1 MTEQSKGNGVLT
13 TATESILSAK
23 DIEFQLYDWLKVDEL
38 CDRPR
43 FSDHSRE
50 VFDSVLEASE
60 ELAKERFAT
69 HARKSDLNEPTFDGT
84 AVTLIPE
91 IKSALDQFAG
101 IGLLSATMDE
111 SVGGIQLPQTVAKA
125 CFAWFQAA
133 NIGTASYPML
143 TMANANLLLEYGTE
157 ELIEKYVV
165 PELDGRFFG
174 TMCLSE
180 PEVGSSLGD
189 VTTKA
194 LPDPQGGDD
203 AFRVHGTKMW
213 ISGGDHELSENIV
226 HLVLARAEG
235 DQPGVK
241 GLSLFLVPKYL
252 VNDDGSLG
260 ERNDVVLSG
269 LNHKM
274 GWRGTT
280 NTLLNFGEGT
290 HTPAG
295 SAGAVGYLVGERGK
309 GLACMFHM
317 MNEARIGVGAGA
329 VGLGY
334 HGYLDALRY
343 ARDRRQGR
351 PDGAK
356 GSAGEPI
363 PIAEHSD
370 VRRMLLSSKS
380 YVEGGLGLILYAARL
395 LDESET
401 ADSEAERDRA
411 ALLLDVLTPIV
422 KTWPSVWCLKA
433 NDHAIQV
440 LGGAGYTRDHD
451 VEQLYRDNRL
461 NPIHEGTHG
470 IQAKDLLGRKVI
482 MKGGAGLQVLL
493 EQMRETLAEAAD
505 RSEWSGETA
514 ALTSAVDR
522 IESVTAAVWSSGD
535 PTVALDNAW
544 TYLEAVGH
552 TVMAWLWLQQGMA
565 AEATVGERGDSV
577 FLRGKIAAARY
588 FFAHELPQTGP
599 WFDLV
604 ESRAT
609 TFMDLDDSWL

>member
-1 MTEQSKGNGVLT
+1 MTDENTGNGVVQAT
-13 TATESILSAK
+13 TESILSTT
-23 DIEFQLYDWLKVDEL
+23 DIDFLLYDWLRVDQL
-38 CDRPR
+38 CSRQR

-50 VFDSVLEASE
+50 VFDSVLSASE
-60 ELAKERFAT
+60 ELAKEQFAP
-69 HARKSDLNEPTFDGT
+69 HARKSDLNEPTFDGKT
-84 AVTLIPE
+84 VTLIPE
-91 IKSALDQFAG
+91 IKAALGQFAD

-133 NIGTASYPML
+133 NIATASYPML

-157 ELIEKYVV
+157 EQIEKYVL

-194 LPDPQGGDD
+194 VPDPDGGEG

-241 GLSLFLVPKYL
+241 GLSLFLVPKHL
-252 VNDDGSLG
+252 VDDDGSLG

-280 NTLLNFGEGT
+280 NTLLNFGEGA

-295 SAGAVGYLVGERGK
+295 RAGAVGYLVGERGK

-329 VGLGY
+329 VAVGY

-356 GSAGEPI
+356 GADFPPVPI
-363 PIAEHSD
+363 TAHAD
-370 VRRMLLSSKS
+370 VRRMLMASKS
-380 YVEGGLGLILYAARL
+380 YVEGGLGLTLYAARL
-395 LDESET
+395 LDDSET
-401 ADSEAERDRA
+401 AETQAERDRA

-470 IQAKDLLGRKVI
+470 IQAKDLLGRKVV
-482 MKGGAGLQVLL
+482 MSGGEGLRVLL
-493 EQMRETLAEAAD
+493 EQMRTTIAEAAD
-505 RSEWSGETA
+505 
-514 ALTSAVDR
+514 TSAWNDEASALSSAADR
-522 IESVTAAVWSSGD
+522 IETVTAAVWSDGD
-535 PTVALDNAW
+535 PVSALENAW

-552 TVMAWLWLQQGMA
+552 TVMAWLWLQQGMT
-565 AEATVGERGDSV
+565 AEATAQDRGDSS
-577 FLRGKIAAARY
+577 FLQGKIATARY
-588 FFAHELPQTGP
+588 FFTHELPLTGP

-604 ESRAT
+604 ESRST
-609 TFMDLDDSWL
+609 TFADLDDSWL

>member
-1 MTEQSKGNGVLT
+1 MQAT
-13 TATESILSAK
+13 TESILSTT
-23 DIEFQLYDWLKVDEL
+23 DIDFLLYDWLRVDQL
-38 CDRPR
+38 CSRQR

-50 VFDSVLEASE
+50 VFDSVLSASE
-60 ELAKERFAT
+60 ELAKEQFAP
-69 HARKSDLNEPTFDGT
+69 HARKSDLNEPTFDGKT
-84 AVTLIPE
+84 VTLIPE
-91 IKSALDQFAG
+91 IKAALGQFAD

-111 SVGGIQLPQTVAKA
+111 SFGGIQLPQTVAKA

-133 NIGTASYPML
+133 NIATASYPML

-157 ELIEKYVV
+157 EQIEKYVL

-194 LPDPQGGDD
+194 VPDPDGGEG

-241 GLSLFLVPKYL
+241 GLSLFLVPKHL
-252 VNDDGSLG
+252 VDDDGSLG

-280 NTLLNFGEGT
+280 NTLLNFGEGA

-295 SAGAVGYLVGERGK
+295 RAGAVGYLVGERGK

-329 VGLGY
+329 VAVGY

-356 GSAGEPI
+356 GADFPPVPI
-363 PIAEHSD
+363 TAHAD
-370 VRRMLLSSKS
+370 VRRMLMASKS
-380 YVEGGLGLILYAARL
+380 YVEGGLGLTLYAARL
-395 LDESET
+395 LDDSET
-401 ADSEAERDRA
+401 AETQAERDRA

-470 IQAKDLLGRKVI
+470 IQAKDLLGRKVVI
-482 MKGGAGLQVLL
+482 SGGEGLRVLL
-493 EQMRETLAEAAD
+493 EQMRTTIAEAAD
-505 RSEWSGETA
+505 
-514 ALTSAVDR
+514 TSAWNDEASALSSAADR
-522 IESVTAAVWSSGD
+522 IETVTAAVWSDGD
-535 PTVALDNAW
+535 PVSALENAW

-552 TVMAWLWLQQGMA
+552 TVMAWLWLQQGMT
-565 AEATVGERGDSV
+565 AEATAQDRGDSS
-577 FLRGKIAAARY
+577 FLQGKIATARY
-588 FFAHELPQTGP
+588 FFTHELPLTGP

-604 ESRAT
+604 ESRST
-609 TFMDLDDSWL
+609 TFADLDDSWL

>member
-1 MTEQSKGNGVLT
+1 VTDENTGNGVVQAT
-13 TATESILSAK
+13 TESILSTT
-23 DIEFQLYDWLKVDEL
+23 DIDFLLYDWLRVDQL
-38 CDRPR
+38 CSRQR

-50 VFDSVLEASE
+50 VFDSVLSASE
-60 ELAKERFAT
+60 ELAKEQFAP
-69 HARKSDLNEPTFDGT
+69 HARKSDLNEPTFDGKT
-84 AVTLIPE
+84 VTLIPE
-91 IKSALDQFAG
+91 IKAALGQFAD

-133 NIGTASYPML
+133 NIATASYPML

-157 ELIEKYVV
+157 EQIEKYVL

-194 LPDPQGGDD
+194 VPDPDGGEG

-241 GLSLFLVPKYL
+241 GLSLFLVPKHL
-252 VNDDGSLG
+252 VDDDGSLG

-280 NTLLNFGEGT
+280 NTLLNFGEGA

-295 SAGAVGYLVGERGK
+295 RAGAVGYLVGERGK
-309 GLACMFHM
+309 GLACMFRM

-329 VGLGY
+329 VAVGY

-356 GSAGEPI
+356 GSDSPPVPI
-363 PIAEHSD
+363 TAHAD
-370 VRRMLLSSKS
+370 VRRMLMASKS
-380 YVEGGLGLILYAARL
+380 YVEGGLGLTLYAARL
-395 LDESET
+395 LDDSET
-401 ADSEAERDRA
+401 AETQAERDRA

-470 IQAKDLLGRKVI
+470 IQAKDLLGRKVV
-482 MKGGAGLQVLL
+482 MSGGEGLRVLL
-493 EQMRETLAEAAD
+493 EQMRTTIAEATDTSAWNDEAAALSSAAD
-505 RSEWSGETA
+505 RIET
-514 ALTSAVDR
+514 
-522 IESVTAAVWSSGD
+522 VTAAVWSDGD
-535 PTVALDNAW
+535 PVSALENAW

-552 TVMAWLWLQQGMA
+552 TVMAWLWLQQGMT
-565 AEATVGERGDSV
+565 AEATAQDRGDSS
-577 FLRGKIAAARY
+577 FLQGKIATARY
-588 FFAHELPQTGP
+588 FFTHELPLTSP

-604 ESRAT
+604 ESRST
-609 TFMDLDDSWL
+609 TFADLDDSWL

>member
-1 MTEQSKGNGVLT
+1 MTDENTGNGVVQAT
-13 TATESILSAK
+13 TESILSTT
-23 DIEFQLYDWLKVDEL
+23 DIDFLLYDWLRVDQL
-38 CDRPR
+38 CSRQR

-50 VFDSVLEASE
+50 VFDSVLSASE
-60 ELAKERFAT
+60 ELAKEQFAP
-69 HARKSDLNEPTFDGT
+69 HARKSDLNEPTFDGKT
-84 AVTLIPE
+84 VTLIPE
-91 IKSALDQFAG
+91 IKAALGQFAD

-133 NIGTASYPML
+133 NIATASYPML

-157 ELIEKYVV
+157 EQIEKYVL

-194 LPDPQGGDD
+194 VPDPDGGEG

-241 GLSLFLVPKYL
+241 GLSLFLVPKHL
-252 VNDDGSLG
+252 VDDDGSLG

-280 NTLLNFGEGT
+280 NTLLNFGEGA

-295 SAGAVGYLVGERGK
+295 RAGAVGYLVGERGK

-329 VGLGY
+329 VAVGY

-356 GSAGEPI
+356 GSDSPPVPI
-363 PIAEHSD
+363 TAHAD
-370 VRRMLLSSKS
+370 VRRMLMASKS
-380 YVEGGLGLILYAARL
+380 YVEGGLGLTLYAARL
-395 LDESET
+395 LDDSET
-401 ADSEAERDRA
+401 AETQAERDRA

-470 IQAKDLLGRKVI
+470 IQAKDLLGRKVV
-482 MKGGAGLQVLL
+482 MSGGEGLRVLL
-493 EQMRETLAEAAD
+493 EQMRTTIAEAAD
-505 RSEWSGETA
+505 
-514 ALTSAVDR
+514 TSAWNDEASALSSAADR
-522 IESVTAAVWSSGD
+522 IETVTAAVWSPMGIRSRRWRTRG
-535 PTVALDNAW
+535 PISKRS
-544 TYLEAVGH
+544 
-552 TVMAWLWLQQGMA
+552 
-565 AEATVGERGDSV
+565 ATPSWRGC
-577 FLRGKIAAARY
+577 GC
-588 FFAHELPQTGP
+588 
-599 WFDLV
+599 
-604 ESRAT
+604 SRA
-609 TFMDLDDSWL
+609 

>member
-1 MTEQSKGNGVLT
+1 MTDENTGNGVVQAT
-13 TATESILSAK
+13 TESILSTT
-23 DIEFQLYDWLKVDEL
+23 DIDFLLYDWLRVDQL
-38 CDRPR
+38 CSRQR

-50 VFDSVLEASE
+50 VFDSVLSASE
-60 ELAKERFAT
+60 ELAKEQFAP
-69 HARKSDLNEPTFDGT
+69 HARKSDLNEPTFDGKT
-84 AVTLIPE
+84 VTLIPE
-91 IKSALDQFAG
+91 IKAALGQFAD

-133 NIGTASYPML
+133 NIATASYPML

-157 ELIEKYVV
+157 EQIEKYVL

-194 LPDPQGGDD
+194 VPDPDGGEG

-241 GLSLFLVPKYL
+241 GLSLFLVPKHL
-252 VNDDGSLG
+252 VDDDGSLG

-280 NTLLNFGEGT
+280 NTLLNFGEGA

-295 SAGAVGYLVGERGK
+295 RAGAVGYLVGERGK

-329 VGLGY
+329 VAVGY

-356 GSAGEPI
+356 GSDSPPVPI
-363 PIAEHSD
+363 TAHAD
-370 VRRMLLSSKS
+370 VRRMLMASKS
-380 YVEGGLGLILYAARL
+380 YVEGGLGLTLYAARL
-395 LDESET
+395 LDDSET
-401 ADSEAERDRA
+401 AETQAERDRA

-470 IQAKDLLGRKVI
+470 IQAKDLLGRKVV
-482 MKGGAGLQVLL
+482 MSGGEGLRVLL
-493 EQMRETLAEAAD
+493 EQMRTTIAEAAD
-505 RSEWSGETA
+505 
-514 ALTSAVDR
+514 TSAWNDEASALSSAADR
-522 IESVTAAVWSSGD
+522 IETVTAAVWSDGD
-535 PTVALDNAW
+535 PVSALENAW

-552 TVMAWLWLQQGMA
+552 TVMAWLWLQQGMT
-565 AEATVGERGDSV
+565 AEATAQDRGDSS
-577 FLRGKIAAARY
+577 FLQGKIATARY
-588 FFAHELPQTGP
+588 FFTHELPLTGP

-604 ESRAT
+604 ESRST
-609 TFMDLDDSWL
+609 TFADLDDSWL

>member
-1 MTEQSKGNGVLT
+1 
-13 TATESILSAK
+13 
-23 DIEFQLYDWLKVDEL
+23 
-38 CDRPR
+38 
-43 FSDHSRE
+43 
-50 VFDSVLEASE
+50 
-60 ELAKERFAT
+60 
-69 HARKSDLNEPTFDGT
+69 
-84 AVTLIPE
+84 
-91 IKSALDQFAG
+91 
-101 IGLLSATMDE
+101 
-111 SVGGIQLPQTVAKA
+111 
-125 CFAWFQAA
+125 
-133 NIGTASYPML
+133 
-143 TMANANLLLEYGTE
+143 
-157 ELIEKYVV
+157 
-165 PELDGRFFG
+165 
-174 TMCLSE
+174 
-180 PEVGSSLGD
+180 
-189 VTTKA
+189 
-194 LPDPQGGDD
+194 
-203 AFRVHGTKMW
+203 
-213 ISGGDHELSENIV
+213 
-226 HLVLARAEG
+226 
-235 DQPGVK
+235 
-241 GLSLFLVPKYL
+241 
-252 VNDDGSLG
+252 
-260 ERNDVVLSG
+260 
-269 LNHKM
+269 
-274 GWRGTT
+274 
-280 NTLLNFGEGT
+280 
-290 HTPAG
+290 
-295 SAGAVGYLVGERGK
+295 
-309 GLACMFHM
+309 
-317 MNEARIGVGAGA
+317 NEARIGVGAGA

-356 GSAGEPI
+356 GADGPPVPI
-363 PIAEHSD
+363 VEHSD

-401 ADSEAERDRA
+401 ADNEAERERA

-482 MKGGAGLQVLL
+482 MKGAAGLQVLL
-493 EQMRETLAEAAD
+493 EQMRETLAEEAD
-505 RSEWSGETA
+505 RSEWTAETA
-514 ALTSAVDR
+514 ALESAVDR
-522 IESVTAAVWSSGD
+522 IESVTTAVWASGD

-565 AEATVGERGDSV
+565 AGATAGERGDSA
-577 FLRGKIAAARY
+577 FLKGKIAAARY

-609 TFMDLDDSWL
+609 TFADLDDTWL

>member
-1 MTEQSKGNGVLT
+1 MTDENTGNGVVQAT
-13 TATESILSAK
+13 TESILSTT
-23 DIEFQLYDWLKVDEL
+23 DIDFLLYDWLRVDQL
-38 CDRPR
+38 CSRQR

-50 VFDSVLEASE
+50 VFDSVLSASE
-60 ELAKERFAT
+60 ELAKEQFAP
-69 HARKSDLNEPTFDGT
+69 HARKSDLNEPTFDGKT
-84 AVTLIPE
+84 VTLIPE
-91 IKSALDQFAG
+91 IKAALGQFAD

-111 SVGGIQLPQTVAKA
+111 SFGGIQLPQTVAKA

-133 NIGTASYPML
+133 NIATASYPML

-157 ELIEKYVV
+157 EQIEKYVL

-194 LPDPQGGDD
+194 VPDPDGGEG

-241 GLSLFLVPKYL
+241 GLSLFLVPKHL
-252 VNDDGSLG
+252 VDDDGSLG

-280 NTLLNFGEGT
+280 NTLLNFGEGA

-295 SAGAVGYLVGERGK
+295 RAGAVGYLVGERGK

-329 VGLGY
+329 VAVGY

-356 GSAGEPI
+356 GADFPPVPI
-363 PIAEHSD
+363 TAHAD
-370 VRRMLLSSKS
+370 VRRMLMASKS
-380 YVEGGLGLILYAARL
+380 YVEGGLGLTLYAARL
-395 LDESET
+395 LDDSET
-401 ADSEAERDRA
+401 AETQAERDRA

-470 IQAKDLLGRKVI
+470 IQAKDLLGRKVVI
-482 MKGGAGLQVLL
+482 SGGEGLRVLL
-493 EQMRETLAEAAD
+493 EQMRTTIAEAAD
-505 RSEWSGETA
+505 
-514 ALTSAVDR
+514 TSAWNDEASALSSAADR
-522 IESVTAAVWSSGD
+522 IETVTAAVWSDGD
-535 PTVALDNAW
+535 PVSALENAW

-552 TVMAWLWLQQGMA
+552 TVMAWLWLQQGMT
-565 AEATVGERGDSV
+565 AEATAQDRGDSS
-577 FLRGKIAAARY
+577 FLQGKIATARY
-588 FFAHELPQTGP
+588 FFTHELPLTGP

-604 ESRAT
+604 ESRST
-609 TFMDLDDSWL
+609 TFADLDDSWL